1 MKTVP
6 SCCRVRFNLRL
17 TIIIIIVMIYSL
29 GQVTLH
35 FLLYDL
41 EVNLNLTLVRSL
53 DILELSAVIV
63 ESWLSEL

>member
-17 TIIIIIVMIYSL
+17 TRIIIVMIFSL